1 MREFLK
7 MSALP
12 IIDEEIVETPLV
24 MPGTPASGVKDNI
37 PEVSRLSKGKRHFR
51 VFPAKAGFDILP
63 TIERACDYCIEPN
76 VFFSPRFCV
85 PAMPRLDERQVRLMV
100 LQDSDD
106 QSSETRFLMPFTVEK
121 PGFAIGPDLVRAWA
135 NPYGPLGTPIVER
148 REAMQVIEDIFGTLS
163 LPTVALPKIIA
174 FPDVMV
180 NSPVVSLLRSVALAN
195 GLPVASTRPVK
206 RPVLNATVDADVF
219 FKENMGSHHR
229 RDFGR
234 LWRKLEAQGDF
245 AFEIA
250 RNPTDIRRGM
260 EEFLLLENAGWKGK
274 QRTSLASDRLRAAF
288 AREAVNSLAE
298 VDKCRIYMLK
308 LDNRVIASL
317 IVFVE
322 NGTAWTWKIAY
333 DETMRAFSP
342 GKLLMVRTT
351 ETLLD
356 DPNVTFADSCASEDH
371 PMMSHLWRDEAEMV
385 TLVIGVDP
393 DKDREVRQAAS
404 QMDLYSST
412 KKTAKNVGARLKHIL
427 RRR

>member
-1 MREFLK
+1 

-12 IIDEEIVETPLV
+12 IIDEEIAETPLV
-24 MPGTPASGVKDNI
+24 MPGTPASQITGNI
-37 PEVSRLSKGKRHFR
+37 PEVSRLSKGSRHFR
-51 VFPAKAGFDILP
+51 VFPAKAGFDLLP
-63 TIERACDYCIEPN
+63 AIERAGDYCIEPN

-85 PAMPRLDERQVRLMV
+85 PAMPRLDERQVRLLV

-106 QSSETRFLMPFTVEK
+106 RSSETRFLMPFTVEK
-121 PGFAIGPDLVRAWA
+121 PGFAIGPDLIRAWA

-148 REAMQVIEDIFGTLS
+148 REAMQIIEDLFGTLS
-163 LPTVALPKIIA
+163 LPTVPLPKIIA
-174 FPDVMV
+174 FPDVML
-180 NSPVVSLLRSVALAN
+180 NSPVVSLLRSVALSN
-195 GLPVASTRPVK
+195 GLPLATTRSVK
-206 RPVLNATVDADVF
+206 RPVLDATADADVY
-219 FKENMGSHHR
+219 FKESMGSHHR

-234 LWRKLEAQGDF
+234 LWRKMEGEGDF
-245 AFEIA
+245 VFEIA
-250 RNPTDIRRGM
+250 RNPTEIRQGM

-317 IVFVE
+317 IVFIE
-322 NGTAWTWKIAY
+322 SGSAWTWKIAY

-351 ETLLD
+351 EALLD
-356 DPNVTFADSCASEDH
+356 DPNITFADSCASEDH
-371 PMMSHLWRDEAEMV
+371 PMMSHLWQDNAEMA

-393 DKDREVRQAAS
+393 SKEREVRQAAA

-412 KKTAKNVGARLKHIL
+412 KKTAKNVSARLKHML
-427 RRR
+427 GKR